1 MRKYF
6 LFFSVLTALLCGC
19 RTPEYYQDQAVT
31 KARKFLLKNCPQLTY
46 TESSYVRYNKPVI
59 LHNNILGGTDSLEA
73 SSVLS
78 DMNQIQIVWHI
89 PGQENFYA
97 VWGVCSSTMQ
107 DYTPERLFVRKF
119 NVEDTNRK
127 NALRRAREYIIGN
140 MFSSLS
146 VEDYN
151 DLRFRDPEIFYSK
164 FELDKD
170 YAPQKDEVQFAFVWN
185 VKSKKDVRLVV
196 IGNGR
201 KNLADFKPLSGSELA
216 FDEVKAKLLE
226 PYKFIT
232 PEEMKKIE
240 AKAVKVPEKTVAETE
255 KKVEKTAEEVKKDA
269 AAEKNEDVKKLLSES
284 VSDDS
289 PVAKNKK
296 VIDEKIIDELP
307 EAPELDTENDLKEPE
322 K

>member
-31 KARKFLLKNCPQLTY
+31 KARKFLFKNCPQLTY

-89 PGQENFYA
+89 PGQEKFYA

>member
-89 PGQENFYA
+89 PGQEKFYA

-216 FDEVKAKLLE
+216 FDDQGGQ
-226 PYKFIT
+226 PR
-232 PEEMKKIE
+232 
-240 AKAVKVPEKTVAETE
+240 
-255 KKVEKTAEEVKKDA
+255 
-269 AAEKNEDVKKLLSES
+269 
-284 VSDDS
+284 
-289 PVAKNKK
+289 
-296 VIDEKIIDELP
+296 
-307 EAPELDTENDLKEPE
+307 
-322 K
+322 

>member
-1 MRKYF
+1 MKKYF
-6 LFFSVLTALLCGC
+6 LFFSVLTVLFCGC
-19 RTPEYYQDQAVT
+19 RTPEYYQDQAVA

-73 SSVLS
+73 SLVLS
-78 DMNQIQIVWHI
+78 DMNQVQIVWYI

-97 VWGVCSSTMQ
+97 VWGACSSTMR

-119 NVEDTNRK
+119 KVEDINRK
-127 NALRRAREYIIGN
+127 NALHRAREYIIGN

-164 FELDKD
+164 FELEKD
-170 YAPQKDEVQFAFVWN
+170 YAPQKDEVQFAFVWT

-216 FDEVKAKLLE
+216 ADDAKAKLLE

-232 PEEMKKIE
+232 PEEMKKLE
-240 AKAVKVPEKTVAETE
+240 GKAVKVPEKTVVKTE
-255 KKVEKTAEEVKKDA
+255 KKVEKTVEEVKKDA
-269 AAEKNEDVKKLLSES
+269 ASEKNEDVKKLLSES
-284 VSDDS
+284 VAADS
-289 PVAKNKK
+289 SVAKDKK

-307 EAPELDTENDLKEPE
+307 EAPELDLGNDLKEPE

>member
-151 DLRFRDPEIFYSK
+151 DLRFRDPEIFYST

>member
-164 FELDKD
+164 FELEKD

-216 FDEVKAKLLE
+216 FDEVKAKLLD